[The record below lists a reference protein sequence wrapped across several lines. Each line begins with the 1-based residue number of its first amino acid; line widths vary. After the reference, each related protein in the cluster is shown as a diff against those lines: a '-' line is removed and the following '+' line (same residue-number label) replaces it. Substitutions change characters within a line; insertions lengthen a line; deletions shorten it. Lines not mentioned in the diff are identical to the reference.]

1 MGQSEIEK
9 IKIIIENYRKVKLK
23 FFQFIKLLEA
33 LISEEKLLDI
43 ELKNSNDAGMELLV
57 LDSPVFVQFSLVLSP
72 ENVPMGKVD
81 FIKLNEFDEP
91 RYEHIHTLYFNQL
104 GNILESISDTF
115 SNRRINDEH
124 DIPNL
129 IHRFLQKYLQ
139 SLRIKETKEENK

>member
-1 MGQSEIEK
+1 MGQTEIEK
-9 IKIIIENYRKVKLK
+9 IKTIIENYRKVKLK
-23 FFQFIKLLEA
+23 FYQFIKLLEA
-33 LISEEKLLDI
+33 MISEEKLLDI

-57 LDSPVFVQFSLVLSP
+57 LDSPVFVKFSLVLSP

-81 FIKLNEFDEP
+81 FIKLNEFGDT
-91 RYEHIHTLYFNQL
+91 RYEYIHTLFFNQL

-139 SLRIKETKEENK
+139 TLRIKETAEDNK